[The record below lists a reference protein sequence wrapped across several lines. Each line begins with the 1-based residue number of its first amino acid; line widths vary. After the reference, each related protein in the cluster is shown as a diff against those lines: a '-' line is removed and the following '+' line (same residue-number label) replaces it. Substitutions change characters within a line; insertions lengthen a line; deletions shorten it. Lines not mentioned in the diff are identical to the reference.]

1 MPHLLNVWPSVT
13 SRLAAMPQVL
23 LLSDYDGTLSPI
35 VARPELAVLPP
46 ETRQAL
52 ADLAAHPRFRVGI
65 VSGRGLSDLRERVDL
80 PGIIYAGNHGL
91 EIAFPASP
99 SAKTSFPENSFIHPQ
114 AASIRPVLQNA
125 SEALQERL
133 YRHQGVIVE
142 DKGLTLSVH
151 YRQASPESI
160 PEIRRAFDEVISA
173 TPPED
178 IRVTQG
184 KMVLEVRP
192 NIHWGK
198 GQAIGKILETAR
210 RDTLTI
216 FFGDDL
222 TDEDGFQVVKDAN
235 GIAVFVGPARQPTR
249 AAYRVDSPREVVETL
264 RLLLNLF
271 PKE

>member
-1 MPHLLNVWPSVT
+1 MPHLLNVWPSVA
-13 SRLAAMPQVL
+13 SRLAAAPQVL

-35 VARPELAVLPP
+35 VARPELAILPP

-52 ADLAAHPRFRVGI
+52 AGLAAHPRFRVGI

-91 EIAFPASP
+91 EI
-99 SAKTSFPENSFIHPQ
+99 SFPENSFPENSFTHPQ
-114 AASIRPVLQNA
+114 SASLRPVLQNA
-125 SEALQERL
+125 AGALQERL
-133 YRHQGVIVE
+133 HCHQGVIVE

-160 PEIRRAFDEVISA
+160 PEIRRVFDEAVSA
-173 TPPED
+173 APPED

-192 NIHWGK
+192 NIQWGK
-198 GQAIGKILETAR
+198 GQAIERIRETAG
-210 RDTLTI
+210 RDALPV

-222 TDEDGFQVVKDAN
+222 TDEDGFQVVQDAN

-249 AAYRVDSPREVVETL
+249 AAYRLDSPREVAETL
-264 RLLLNLF
+264 RLLT
-271 PKE
+271 KE

>member
-1 MPHLLNVWPSVT
+1 MPHLLNVWPSVA
-13 SRLAAMPQVL
+13 SRLAAVPQVL

-35 VARPELAVLPP
+35 VARPEVAVLPP

-65 VSGRGLSDLRERVDL
+65 VSGRGLSDLRERVHL

-91 EIAFPASP
+91 EISFPAIP
-99 SAKTSFPENSFIHPQ
+99 SAKTSFQENSFTHPQ
-114 AASIRPVLQNA
+114 AANLRPVLELA
-125 SEALQERL
+125 ALELRKRL
-133 YRHQGVIVE
+133 DTYGGVIVE

-160 PEIRRAFDEVISA
+160 PEIQRVFDEVVSA
-173 TPPED
+173 APPED
-178 IRVTQG
+178 IRVTHG

-198 GQAIGKILETAR
+198 GQAIGKILETAG
-210 RDTLTI
+210 RDALPI

-222 TDEDGFQVVKDAN
+222 TDEDGFQVVQDAN
-235 GIAVFVGPARQPTR
+235 GIAVFVGSARQPTQ
-249 AAYRVDSPREVVETL
+249 AAYRVDSPREVAETL

>member
-1 MPHLLNVWPSVT
+1 MPHLLNVWPSVA
-13 SRLAAMPQVL
+13 SRLAAAPQVL

-52 ADLAAHPRFRVGI
+52 AGLAAHPRFRVGI

-91 EIAFPASP
+91 EI
-99 SAKTSFPENSFIHPQ
+99 SFPDSSFTHPQ
-114 AASIRPVLQNA
+114 AANLRLVLQNA
-125 SEALQERL
+125 AGALQERL
-133 YRHQGVIVE
+133 HCHQGVIVE
-142 DKGLTLSVH
+142 DKSLTLSVH

-160 PEIRRAFDEVISA
+160 PEIRRAFDEVVSA
-173 TPPED
+173 APPED

-192 NIHWGK
+192 NIQWGK
-198 GQAIGKILETAR
+198 GQAIGKILETAG
-210 RDTLTI
+210 RDALPI

-222 TDEDGFQVVKDAN
+222 TDEDGFQVVQDAN

-249 AAYRVDSPREVVETL
+249 AAYRVDSPGEVAETL
-264 RLLLNLF
+264 LLL